1 MDKSDTADTEKN
13 IDELSVR
20 KYHVNSSFFSRF
32 HVFSSFQLAL
42 FPSV

>member
-20 KYHVNSSFFSRF
+20 KYHFNTSS
-32 HVFSSFQLAL
+32 AL
-42 FPSV
+42 SGKALSY